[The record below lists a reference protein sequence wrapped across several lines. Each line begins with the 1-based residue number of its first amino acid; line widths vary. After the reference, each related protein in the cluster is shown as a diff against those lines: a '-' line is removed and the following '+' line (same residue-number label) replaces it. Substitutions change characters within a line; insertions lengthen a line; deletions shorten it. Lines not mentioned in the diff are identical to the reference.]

1 MRKSVLFLILGF
13 LTIPAFG
20 DVVDVATLLHDKY
33 LDNWTIVADN
43 SSTWTGSFEMSVHS
57 SVYENAA
64 GDYTFVFDVVPT
76 VDGVFA
82 LNLGGDFSSAQQAE
96 GLHSPGGAGTFFFNV
111 DFEGDM
117 SVVILPSVDTGE
129 HFIFSFLVLSSANT
143 SWELYYGNALGGA
156 GGYTSGW
163 AYAPGDPP
171 DGNGT
176 TAVPEPSTLLLLGFG
191 LVVGTAFR
199 KRFN

>member
-20 DVVDVATLLHDKY
+20 DVEDVATLLHDTY
-33 LDNWTIVADN
+33 LDNWTIVADH

-57 SVYENAA
+57 SVYENVA

-96 GLHSPGGAGTFFFNV
+96 GLHSSGAAGTFFFNV

-163 AYAPGDPP
+163 AYAPGGDN
-171 DGNGT
+171 NGT

>member
-1 MRKSVLFLILGF
+1 MRKSALFLILGL
-13 LTIPAFG
+13 LTIPALG
-20 DVVDVATLLHDKY
+20 DGVDVATLLQGAYGGD
-33 LDNWTIVADN
+33 WTSVADQ

-57 SVYENAA
+57 SVYENSA
-64 GDYTFVFDVVPT
+64 GDYTFVFDLVPT

-82 LNLGGDFSSAQQAE
+82 LNLGGDFSSAQQATD
-96 GLHSPGGAGTFFFNV
+96 LHSPAGAGTLFFNV

-117 SVVILPSVDTGE
+117 SVVILPSLDTGE
-129 HFIFSFLVLSSANT
+129 HFIFSFRLPSSANS
-143 SWELYYGNALGGA
+143 SWDLYYGNALGGA
-156 GGYTSGW
+156 GGYTSGE
-163 AYAPGDPP
+163 AYAPGA
-171 DGNGT
+171 

>member
-1 MRKSVLFLILGF
+1 MRQSALLFIIGL

-20 DVVDVATLLHDKY
+20 DGVNVATLLHDEY
-33 LDNWTIVADN
+33 GGVWNRVADQ

-57 SVYENAA
+57 SVYENVA
-64 GDYTFVFDVVPT
+64 GDYTFVFDLVPT

-82 LNLGGDFSSAQQAE
+82 LNLGGDFSSANQATD
-96 GLHSPGGAGTFFFNV
+96 LHSPAGAGTLFFNV

-171 DGNGT
+171 GNGT

>member
-20 DVVDVATLLHDKY
+20 DVVDVATRLQGAYGGD
-33 LDNWTIVADN
+33 WTSVADH
-43 SSTWTGSFEMSVHS
+43 SSTWTGSFGMSVHS
-57 SVYENAA
+57 SVYENTA

-96 GLHSPGGAGTFFFNV
+96 GLHSPGGASPVFFNV
-111 DFEGDM
+111 DFAEGM

-163 AYAPGDPP
+163 AYAPGG
-171 DGNGT
+171 DGNGP

>member
-1 MRKSVLFLILGF
+1 MRQSALLFIIGL

-20 DVVDVATLLHDKY
+20 DGVDVATLLQGAYGGD
-33 LDNWTIVADN
+33 WTSVADQ

-64 GDYTFVFDVVPT
+64 GDYTFVFDLVPT

-82 LNLGGDFSSAQQAE
+82 LNLGGDFSSAQQAT
-96 GLHSPGGAGTFFFNV
+96 GLHSPGGAGNFFNV

-117 SVVILPSVDTGE
+117 SVVILPSLDTGE
-129 HFIFSFLVLSSANT
+129 HFIFSFRLPSSANS
-143 SWELYYGNALGGA
+143 SWDLYYGNALGGA
-156 GGYTSGW
+156 GGYTSGG
-163 AYAPGDPP
+163 AYAPG
-171 DGNGT
+171 GETN
-176 TAVPEPSTLLLLGFG
+176 AVPEPSTLLLLGFG

>member
-20 DVVDVATLLHDKY
+20 DVEDVATLLHDTY
-33 LDNWTIVADN
+33 LDNWTIVADH

-57 SVYENAA
+57 SVYENTA

-96 GLHSPGGAGTFFFNV
+96 GLHSPGGAGTLFFNV

-117 SVVILPSVDTGE
+117 SVVILPSVDTGGNFTMGMPSAE
-129 HFIFSFLVLSSANT
+129 PGGTRVVGLMPPAVTVMVRPLSPNLPLFSFL
-143 SWELYYGNALGGA
+143 ALV
-156 GGYTSGW
+156 S
-163 AYAPGDPP
+163 
-171 DGNGT
+171 
-176 TAVPEPSTLLLLGFG
+176 
-191 LVVGTAFR
+191 
-199 KRFN
+199 

>member
-20 DVVDVATLLHDKY
+20 DVVDVDTLLHDKY

-43 SSTWTGSFEMSVHS
+43 SSTWTGSFGMSVHS
-57 SVYENAA
+57 SVYENTA

-96 GLHSPGGAGTFFFNV
+96 GLHSPGGAGTLFFNV

-163 AYAPGDPP
+163 AYAPGEVLV
-171 DGNGT
+171 GIGT

>member
-1 MRKSVLFLILGF
+1 MRQSALFFIIGL

-20 DVVDVATLLHDKY
+20 DGVNVATLLHDEY
-33 LDNWTIVADN
+33 DGVWTSVADE

-57 SVYENAA
+57 SVYENVA

-82 LNLGGDFSSAQQAE
+82 LNLGGDFSSAKQATN
-96 GLHSPGGAGTFFFNV
+96 LHSPGGAGTLFFNV

-117 SVVILPSVDTGE
+117 SVVILPSLDTGE
-129 HFIFSFLVLSSANT
+129 HFIFSFLLPSSANL
-143 SWELYYGNALGGA
+143 SWGHYYGNALGGA
-156 GGYTSGW
+156 GGYTSGG
-163 AYAPGDPP
+163 AYAPGAEF
-171 DGNGT
+171 NNAA

>member
-1 MRKSVLFLILGF
+1 MRQSALFLIIGL
-13 LTIPAFG
+13 LTVPAFG
-20 DVVDVATLLHDKY
+20 DGVNVATLLHDEY
-33 LDNWTIVADN
+33 GGVWTSVADE

-57 SVYENAA
+57 SVYENSA
-64 GDYTFVFDVVPT
+64 GDYTFVYDLVPT

-82 LNLGGDFSSAQQAE
+82 LNLGGDFSSAQQAT
-96 GLHSPGGAGTFFFNV
+96 GLHSSGAAGTIFFNV

-129 HFIFSFLVLSSANT
+129 HFIFSFLLPSSANT
-143 SWELYYGNALGGA
+143 SWGLYYGNALGGA
-156 GGYTSGW
+156 GGYTSGG
-163 AYAPGDPP
+163 AYAPGAP
-171 DGNGT
+171 GGA

-191 LVVGTAFR
+191 LVAGAAFK